1 MLYMPWVFQVCAGVV
16 KASMVNEK
24 SPTQH
29 MADLVMLEKNVCGGF
44 AKLFDKK
51 DTEFVHVDG
60 ATDEGPSHA
69 EVQFL
74 WAERHLEKKRVLTMI
89 TSRCSGDSHLNR

>member
-1 MLYMPWVFQVCAGVV
+1 MCAGIV
-16 KASMVNEK
+16 KVSLVHEK

-29 MADLVMLEKNVCGGF
+29 MADLLMLEEKVQGGF
-44 AKLFDKK
+44 NMLFKDK

-60 ATDEGPSHA
+60 ATDEGPSHV

-74 WAERHLEKKRVLTMI
+74 WSERHLKKGRILTMI